1 MKQYVKRFLNFSA
14 SIKGYGCCI
23 TIYNIL
29 WFTNVV
35 KCDGDR
41 QTDIQMDRQ
50 TDSRTH
56 THTHTH
62 THTKEHTFRERRER
76 EKTQERQKDRY
87 AYRQ

>member
-23 TIYNIL
+23 KIYNIL
-29 WFTNVV
+29 RFTNVV

-41 QTDIQMDRQ
+41 QTDIQMDGQ
-50 TDSRTH
+50 TDRCTQAH

-62 THTKEHTFRERRER
+62 TRTHI
-76 EKTQERQKDRY
+76 
-87 AYRQ
+87 